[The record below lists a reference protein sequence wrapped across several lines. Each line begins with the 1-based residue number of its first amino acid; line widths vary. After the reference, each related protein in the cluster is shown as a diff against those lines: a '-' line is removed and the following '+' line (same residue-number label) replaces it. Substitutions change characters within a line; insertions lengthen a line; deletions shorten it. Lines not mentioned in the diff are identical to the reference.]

1 MQRFFEAQGVV
12 HNKEIGDVTLDKR
25 GSHNLIGHNNRLSGK
40 MRSSIAAIPSVIA
53 HGNVVSNIENYKN
66 RGSNNIVLVAPI
78 EIKNNTKSRNMNRD
92 IYDLYY
98 MAVAINDVGE
108 IKQYWNH
115 KVREKKNSD
124 MQTRLHKEL
133 TGKTQSLSSTETVSQ
148 PNTKSQDVLKMAAA
162 VNEDDTNTE
171 SSNIGK
177 ELNRGAFVNFDNVES
192 NGKTEIARKSK
203 VTGIARKLLPEEGNG
218 SIHDLVIG
226 IQRLFKVPVFF
237 KGRS

>member
-1 MQRFFEAQGVV
+1 
-12 HNKEIGDVTLDKR
+12 
-25 GSHNLIGHNNRLSGK
+25 
-40 MRSSIAAIPSVIA
+40 
-53 HGNVVSNIENYKN
+53 
-66 RGSNNIVLVAPI
+66 
-78 EIKNNTKSRNMNRD
+78 
-92 IYDLYY
+92 
-98 MAVAINDVGE
+98 
-108 IKQYWNH
+108 
-115 KVREKKNSD
+115 
-124 MQTRLHKEL
+124 
-133 TGKTQSLSSTETVSQ
+133 
-148 PNTKSQDVLKMAAA
+148 MAAP
-162 VNEDDTNTE
+162 VNDDADAE